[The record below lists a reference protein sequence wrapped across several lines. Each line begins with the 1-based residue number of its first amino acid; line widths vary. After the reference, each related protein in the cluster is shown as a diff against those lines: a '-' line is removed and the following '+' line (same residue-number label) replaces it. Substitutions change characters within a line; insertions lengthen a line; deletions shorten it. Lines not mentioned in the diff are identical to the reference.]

1 MVINGASALSC
12 IPFSIL
18 DLSPIGEGQSIS
30 DALEASRR
38 MAVTAEALG
47 YHRFWLAEHHGMP
60 GIASAATA
68 VVIGHVGAATS
79 RIRIGSGG
87 IMLPNHSPMVIA
99 EQFGTLAALFPGR
112 VDLGVG
118 RAPGTD
124 MRTAQALRR
133 NLEAGAENFPRDVQE
148 LQLLLGSVREGQGL
162 MAVPGANS
170 HVPVWLL
177 GSSLYSA
184 HLAAALGL
192 PYAFASHFAP
202 DQLFEA
208 ISIYRDRFQPSET
221 LEKPYMMVGVMAA
234 LAETDRQAAKLF
246 TSAQQQFIN
255 LRRNVRSAFP
265 KPVETM
271 DGLWSEMERFGVE
284 HTLQHAVVGSP
295 ETALEKVAQFLK
307 QTGADE
313 LIISTPIHDVEARLT
328 SLRLFADVRAK
339 MLQSM
344 FADA

>member
-1 MVINGASALSC
+1 MTS
-12 IPFSIL
+12 IPFSVL
-18 DLSPIGEGQSIS
+18 DLSPIAEGFGVS
-30 DALEASRR
+30 DALEASKR
-38 MAVTAEALG
+38 MAVAAEALG

-68 VVIGHVGAATS
+68 VVIAHVGAATT

-87 IMLPNHSPMVIA
+87 IMLPNHSSMVIA

-133 NLEAGAENFPRDVQE
+133 NLDAGAESFPRDIQE
-148 LQLLLGSVREGQGL
+148 LQLLLGPVQPGQGL
-162 MAVPGANS
+162 MAVPGAESN
-170 HVPVWLL
+170 VPVWLL

-208 ISIYRDRFQPSET
+208 ISVYRDRFQPSAT
-221 LEKPYMMVGVMAA
+221 LERPYMIVGVMAA
-234 LAETDRQAAKLF
+234 LAETDQQAEKLF

-255 LRRNVRSAFP
+255 LRRNVRGRFP
-265 KPVETM
+265 RPVESM

-284 HTLQHAVVGSP
+284 HTLQHAVVGAPS
-295 ETALEKVAQFLK
+295 TAKLKLARFLK
-307 QTGADE
+307 DTGADE
-313 LIISTPIHDVEARLT
+313 LIISTPIHSVEARLT
-328 SLRLFADVRAK
+328 SLRLMAELRENVFRVEMAK
-339 MLQSM
+339 ELSE
-344 FADA
+344 

>member
-1 MVINGASALSC
+1 MAS
-12 IPFSIL
+12 IPFSVL
-18 DLSPIGEGQSIS
+18 DLSPIAEGGSVS

-38 MAVTAEALG
+38 MAMQAEALG

-68 VVIGHVGAATS
+68 VVIGHVGAATK

-87 IMLPNHSPMVIA
+87 VMLPNHSPMVIA

-133 NLEAGAENFPRDVQE
+133 NLEAGAENFPRDIQE
-148 LQLLLGSVREGQGL
+148 LQLLLGTVQPGQGL
-162 MAVPGANS
+162 MAVPGAGS

-221 LEKPYMMVGVMAA
+221 LEKPYMIVGVMAA
-234 LAETDRQAAKLF
+234 LAETDQQAARLF

-255 LRRNVRSAFP
+255 LRRNVRMPFP
-265 KPVETM
+265 RPVDSM

-284 HTLQHAVVGSP
+284 HTLQYAVVGSP
-295 ETALEKVAQFLK
+295 STAREKLSRFLK
-307 QTGADE
+307 DTGADE
-313 LIISTPIHDVEARLT
+313 LIVSTPIHDVEARLN
-328 SLRLFADVRAK
+328 SLRLMANVQADLVHDVVAE
-339 MLQSM
+339 LCE
-344 FADA
+344 

>member
-1 MVINGASALSC
+1 VTS
-12 IPFSIL
+12 IPFSVL
-18 DLSPIGEGQSIS
+18 DLSPIAEGFGVS
-30 DALEASRR
+30 DALEASKR
-38 MAVTAEALG
+38 MAVAAEALG

-68 VVIGHVGAATS
+68 VVIAHVGAATT

-87 IMLPNHSPMVIA
+87 IMLPNHSSMVIA

-133 NLEAGAENFPRDVQE
+133 NLDAGAESFPRDIQE
-148 LQLLLGSVREGQGL
+148 LQLLLGPVQPGQGL
-162 MAVPGANS
+162 MAVPGAESN
-170 HVPVWLL
+170 VPVWLL

-208 ISIYRDRFQPSET
+208 ISVYRDRFQPSAT
-221 LEKPYMMVGVMAA
+221 LERPYMIVGVMAA
-234 LAETDRQAAKLF
+234 LAETDQQAEKLF

-255 LRRNVRSAFP
+255 LRRNVRGRFP
-265 KPVETM
+265 RPVESM

-284 HTLQHAVVGSP
+284 HTLQHAVVGAPS
-295 ETALEKVAQFLK
+295 TAKLKLARFLK
-307 QTGADE
+307 DTGADE
-313 LIISTPIHDVEARLT
+313 LIISTPIHSVEARLT
-328 SLRLFADVRAK
+328 SLRLMAELRENVFRVEMAK
-339 MLQSM
+339 ELSE
-344 FADA
+344 